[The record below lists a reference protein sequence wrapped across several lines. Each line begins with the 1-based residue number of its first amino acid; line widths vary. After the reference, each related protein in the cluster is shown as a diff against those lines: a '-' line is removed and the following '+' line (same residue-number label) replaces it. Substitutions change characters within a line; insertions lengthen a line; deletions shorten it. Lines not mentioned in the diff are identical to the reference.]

1 VTFIDAG
8 VSAVGRLRRGLARM
22 TNLAGSDPTSNL
34 ANSAA
39 PLVELNGRE
48 HVGDIRREAT
58 LARWKATVDA
68 GEAGLAEHSD
78 TVAKILAA
86 AHERDAISDARDAA
100 AEERRRELD
109 LAEMLDVD
117 GTYGDHWAEQRE
129 AGLDRLHA
137 KDDRTASREDR
148 TALTRVQAEHAP

>member
-1 VTFIDAG
+1 MTFIDAG

-68 GEAGLAEHSD
+68 GEAGLADHSD
-78 TVAKILAA
+78 TIAKILAEELIRRIA
-86 AHERDAISDARDAA
+86 AMTPAMSS
-100 AEERRRELD
+100 
-109 LAEMLDVD
+109 
-117 GTYGDHWAEQRE
+117 
-129 AGLDRLHA
+129 RLTMP
-137 KDDRTASREDR
+137 RM
-148 TALTRVQAEHAP
+148 